1 MIDLHMHS
9 KYSTDGCEEV
19 SYMLELAEKLGLK
32 YISIT
37 DHNQCLAYN
46 DLKNGEVREIFSG
59 KIITGVELNTKVL
72 GIPIEIL
79 GYNIDP
85 EKLQKLIDKTYLS
98 VDERNKIEVERIYEK
113 AKEAGLIL
121 PDDFVE
127 RYDGTV
133 YCSKYFHS
141 VITKDESNKQYINEN
156 SWNDSNIFYREYMS
170 NPKTPF
176 YVNMDDVLPDFEISC
191 KIVKDA
197 GGDVFLPHIY
207 EYRENSER
215 ILKHILDNYKI
226 DGIECYYRNFTKEQ
240 TDYLLGVCKEN
251 NLFVSGGSDYH
262 GRVKP
267 NINMGIGEGT
277 LNVPD
282 NIVENWKKIVI

>member
-19 SYMLELAEKLGLK
+19 EYMLQMAEGLGLK

-46 DLKNGEVREIFSG
+46 DLKIEEVRNKFSG
-59 KIITGVELNTKVL
+59 KIITGVELNTKIL

-85 EKLQKLIDKTYLS
+85 EKLQELIEKTYLS

-127 RYDGTV
+127 KYDGTV
-133 YCSKYFHS
+133 YCSKYFHKT
-141 VITKDESNKQYINEN
+141 ITQDENNKQYINEN

-170 NPKTPF
+170 NPKTKF
-176 YVNMDDVLPDFEISC
+176 YVNMDDVLPDFEVSC
-191 KIVKDA
+191 KIVKEA

-215 ILKHILDNYKI
+215 ILENILQNYKI
-226 DGIECYYRNFTKEQ
+226 DGIECYYRNFTEEQ
-240 TDYLLGVCKEN
+240 TKYLLQVCNEN
-251 NLFVSGGSDYH
+251 GLYVSGGSDFH
-262 GRVKP
+262 GRGKP
-267 NINMGIGEGT
+267 NVKMGIGEGN

-282 NIVENWKKIVI
+282 NIVENWKKIII